1 MCVIVETVFGQ
12 PVWVTLPMS
21 AKDAAALWA
30 ELKNDPQSVDSKYW
44 VV

>member
-12 PVWVTLPMS
+12 PVWASLPMS
-21 AKDAAALWA
+21 PVDAATLWA
-30 ELKNDPQSVDSKYW
+30 ELVNDPASVDSKYW